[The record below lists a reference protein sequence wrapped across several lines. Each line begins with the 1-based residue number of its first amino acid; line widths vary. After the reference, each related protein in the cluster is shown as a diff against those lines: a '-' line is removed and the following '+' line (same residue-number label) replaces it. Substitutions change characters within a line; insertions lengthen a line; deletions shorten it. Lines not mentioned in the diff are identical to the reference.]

1 MMVGREEVE
10 WVESKVQ
17 LPQDTRT
24 VLALEPRGPSE
35 LLHPYYHG
43 PAMGCEPV
51 QRCWN
56 WLSFVALGS
65 RGNF

>member
-43 PAMGCEPV
+43 PAMG
-51 QRCWN
+51 
-56 WLSFVALGS
+56 
-65 RGNF
+65 